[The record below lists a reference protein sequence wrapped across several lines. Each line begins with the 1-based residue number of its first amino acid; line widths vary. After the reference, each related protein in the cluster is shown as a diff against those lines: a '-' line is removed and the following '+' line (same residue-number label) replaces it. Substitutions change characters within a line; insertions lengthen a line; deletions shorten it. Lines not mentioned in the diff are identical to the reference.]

1 MPTYR
6 SRHNPRKQLIV
17 LGERV
22 ASAETYDRY
31 YDIGWESLQRGVLPL
46 VRLEIGRL
54 MFRYSKAS
62 IEQSRTLRPAKFSSN
77 SREVRYSGIRLTG
90 REGQGALYLA
100 SLGAVVRERVHY
112 AGAGTGLILPGGP
125 DHTRAAVKSLS
136 AGAATAVAQC
146 GPQPFHVYRLQAALL
161 LADLRVSAL
170 VRVFQDLLGAPG
182 ARARFGIS
190 PAATAAGLLNA
201 VLAPQDYSA
210 TRGLADAVHDAGAQ
224 RGVAGL
230 MATSA
235 RGDADSGVIL
245 DNQGDGVEGL
255 VYALFGK
262 AEQRLDVL
270 QPVASYDSF
279 KRMREAVKLMPGF
292 SWVA

>member
-6 SRHNPRKQLIV
+6 SRHNPRKQLVV

-31 YDIGWESLQRGVLPL
+31 YDIGWEAFQRGVLPL
-46 VRLEIGRL
+46 VRLEAGWL
-54 MFRYSKAS
+54 VFRYSNAT
-62 IEQSRTLRPAKFSSN
+62 IEQSRTLREAQFSSN
-77 SREVRYSGIRLTG
+77 SRDVRYSGIRLTG
-90 REGQGALYLA
+90 QEGQGALYVA
-100 SLGAVVRERVHY
+100 TLGGLVRERVHY
-112 AGAGTGLILPGGP
+112 AGGGGGLILPGGT
-125 DHTRAAVKSLS
+125 DHTRAATKAL
-136 AGAATAVAQC
+136 AGGPVVTTHG

-161 LADLRVSAL
+161 LADIRITAL
-170 VRVFQDLLGAPG
+170 VRVFQEVLAAPG
-182 ARARFGIS
+182 ARTRFGLA
-190 PAATAAGLLNA
+190 PTATAAGMMNT
-201 VLAPQDYSA
+201 VLALGDYSA
-210 TRGLADAVHDAGAQ
+210 ARGLADAVFDAGGK
-224 RGVAGL
+224 RGIAGL

-270 QPVASYDSF
+270 QPVASYGSF
-279 KRMREAVKLMPGF
+279 KGMRDAVKAMPGF